1 MQLKKRSQIKLI
13 QIQKQV
19 KKIYIEGDSIVE
31 NVDGVGASKNESFKD
46 TCHQGAK
53 FFFQWKY

>member
-31 NVDGVGASKNESFKD
+31 NVDGVGASKN
-46 TCHQGAK
+46 
-53 FFFQWKY
+53 